1 MPNGRPEEF
10 DEDMF
15 FPLLDL
21 SDVSPCPDNDAQFTY
36 ADADID
42 HISNELGIPWE
53 HSKTVPF
60 SNVVPYLGF
69 IWNLTARTVEVP
81 LEKKRKY
88 RGTIE
93 DWQKKL

>member
-21 SDVSPCPDNDAQFTY
+21 SDVSRHPDNDAQFTY

-42 HISNELGIPWE
+42 RVSDELRIPWE

-60 SNVVPYLGF
+60 SNVVPY
-69 IWNLTARTVEVP
+69 
-81 LEKKRKY
+81 
-88 RGTIE
+88 
-93 DWQKKL
+93 